1 MGLQG
6 SCALAPW
13 LHACSP
19 GSACSGII
27 RYDPWPLRF
36 LLPRRPCHQS
46 SLRPAGRYP
55 KDFLAVLSGETLTP
69 LRADASTATP
79 ANAPTSRVSDVSWT
93 SLVSVREQYTAGSG
107 AVSSGERY
115 PPFAAR
121 RSLRLFGS
129 WNCCPTNSGQ
139 LYPTLQVSS
148 RPTRSG
154 EPGPTSHLVD
164 ADEWVPDSAA
174 RFRDDKLWV
183 WSHGASRCTL
193 RFPFIRS
200 SRRKLG
206 SRAAWSG
213 ARCPGSRLS
222 SG

>member
-6 SCALAPW
+6 SYALAPW

-46 SLRPAGRYP
+46 PLRPAGRYP
-55 KDFLAVLSGETLTP
+55 KDFLAVLSGGQTSALTP
-69 LRADASTATP
+69 RRPRRPLHRHPELR
-79 ANAPTSRVSDVSWT
+79 TSRT
-93 SLVSVREQYTAGSG
+93 SLMSVREQYMSASG
-107 AVSSGERY
+107 AVSSGECY

-129 WNCCPTNSGQ
+129 WNCCPTNSRQ
-139 LYPTLQVSS
+139 RYPPFS
-148 RPTRSG
+148 R
-154 EPGPTSHLVD
+154 
-164 ADEWVPDSAA
+164 
-174 RFRDDKLWV
+174 
-183 WSHGASRCTL
+183 
-193 RFPFIRS
+193 PFIRS
-200 SRRKLG
+200 SRRKPG
-206 SRAAWSG
+206 SRAACSG
-213 ARCPGSRLS
+213 ACNPGSRLS

>member
-6 SCALAPW
+6 AYALAPW

-36 LLPRRPCHQS
+36 LLPRRPCHLS

-93 SLVSVREQYTAGSG
+93 SLVSVREQYMSGWG
-107 AVSSGERY
+107 AVSSGRGC
-115 PPFAAR
+115 PTFLRAM
-121 RSLRLFGS
+121 SLRVFGS

-139 LYPTLQVSS
+139 LYP
-148 RPTRSG
+148 
-154 EPGPTSHLVD
+154 
-164 ADEWVPDSAA
+164 
-174 RFRDDKLWV
+174 
-183 WSHGASRCTL
+183 
-193 RFPFIRS
+193 PFSCSVLRS
-200 SRRKLG
+200 SRRKPG
-206 SRAAWSG
+206 SRAACSG
-213 ARCPGSRLS
+213 ACNPGSRLAP
-222 SG
+222 G